1 LSYPWVIHAMHYFEG
16 VGWSSDSSSE
26 SWEKNVML
34 INRQGDTEM
43 NADQVISVII
53 ISLSTI

>member
-1 LSYPWVIHAMHYFEG
+1 MHYFEG